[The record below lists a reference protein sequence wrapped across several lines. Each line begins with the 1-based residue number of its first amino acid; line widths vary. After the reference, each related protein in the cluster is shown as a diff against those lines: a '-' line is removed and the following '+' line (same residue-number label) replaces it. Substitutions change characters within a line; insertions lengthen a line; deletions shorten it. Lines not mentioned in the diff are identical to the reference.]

1 MVSQKQIIVL
11 GALLVTIFSI
21 GLEPV
26 LLNCGYAQ
34 KASFTAQLSGNKEVP
49 PSISVARGWAWFNQT
64 GNTIWYKLNVS
75 GLDKIMGAHIHN
87 GKIGQIGDPIV
98 TLFHSETPT
107 GLVNGTLIEGNLT
120 SSDLPPVV
128 GFVNKMERGETYVN
142 VHTSTFPT
150 GEIRGQIEMENATM
164 MSNSTMTSK

>member
-75 GLDKIMGAHIHN
+75 
-87 GKIGQIGDPIV
+87 
-98 TLFHSETPT
+98 
-107 GLVNGTLIEGNLT
+107 LIEGNLT